1 MVRKDRMGWFGN
13 PENASESVR
22 ARGRDDQWAG
32 ENVPEAASDITR
44 FGLRVNLS
52 AASFQVETVD
62 KAART
67 RVATRTAYRDGIFAE
82 PQR

>member
-1 MVRKDRMGWFGN
+1 MVRKDSKGWFGN
-13 PENASESVR
+13 PENASDSVK
-22 ARGRDDQWAG
+22 ARGRDAQWGG

-52 AASFQVETVD
+52 AASLQVETVD
-62 KAART
+62 KEART
-67 RVATRTAYRDGIFAE
+67 RVATRVAYRDGIFAE